1 MSELR
6 LSEDALAALKATGY
20 EPPDKPERRL
30 PMWMQYEIREQ
41 VRETFF
47 GPTKKPPFRVQCL
60 GWTAF
65 RAITAVWAC
74 DNWVA
79 KMEEKF
85 G

>member
-1 MSELR
+1 MSEIH

-20 EPPDKPERRL
+20 EPPIETPPL
-30 PMWMQYEIREQ
+30 PRWVQVELREQ

-47 GPTKKPPFRVQCL
+47 GPSKKPPFRVQCL

-65 RAITAVWAC
+65 RAIKSVWAA
-74 DNWVA
+74 DHWER
-79 KMEEKF
+79 KMKEKY